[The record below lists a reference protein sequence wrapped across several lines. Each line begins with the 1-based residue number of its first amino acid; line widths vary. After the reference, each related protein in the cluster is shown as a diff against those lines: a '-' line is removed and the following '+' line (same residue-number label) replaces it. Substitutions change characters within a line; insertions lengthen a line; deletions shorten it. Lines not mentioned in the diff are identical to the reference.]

1 MRAAQ
6 FLLPLVAAVATLSL
20 AACGDTTVATPS
32 LFNDS
37 TATLDVAASSGDA
50 AVTALDMMRANDS
63 TATGT
68 SAEFVGSTALF
79 EGNPA
84 NALTISRTRTCFD
97 ANGAVLANCLPI
109 ASIRKIATH
118 VTADGSRSSTTTT
131 TGGTAATWTG
141 SVHRISNDTTT
152 RNFNTASPAVETSRT
167 HSDVA
172 VGHDTTKFTEGTLI
186 RSTVEVSHDSVKAV
200 KFNLP
205 RSSNLYPASG
215 SIVRVDS
222 VHVSLAKGTLSESK
236 DMVRIV
242 TVTFPADAQNNVVLT
257 INTKTCLLN
266 LATHVVSA
274 CH

>member
-6 FLLPLVAAVATLSL
+6 YLLPLVAAVATLSL

-50 AVTALDMMRANDS
+50 AVTALDMMAANES
-63 TATGT
+63 FAGVTA
-68 SAEFVGSTALF
+68 EYVGSTALF

-84 NALTISRTRTCFD
+84 NALTYTRTKTCFD

-109 ASIRKIATH
+109 ASIRKIALH
-118 VTADGSRSSTTTT
+118 VTADGTRSSTTTT

-141 SVHRISNDTTT
+141 AVHRVSNDTVT

-205 RSSNLYPASG
+205 RSSNLYPVSG

-236 DMVRIV
+236 DLVRIV